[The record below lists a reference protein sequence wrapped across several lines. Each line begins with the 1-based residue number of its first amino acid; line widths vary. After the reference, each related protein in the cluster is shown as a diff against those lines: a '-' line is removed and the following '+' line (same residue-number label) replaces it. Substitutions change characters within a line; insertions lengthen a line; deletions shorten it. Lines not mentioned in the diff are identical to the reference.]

1 MYSCLWSAGTRHE
14 YKETLLINATL
25 PGRFNIKQV
34 FFLNR
39 YAPGYRRVGL
49 RLGQQT
55 AHFPASGPCRGG
67 AMCMATRLSLAG
79 ACGLRLG
86 LLQQGR
92 RCLHTSPRV
101 LSSSR
106 FDPDSSGRPTTWDSF
121 GIWDNRIDE
130 PILLPPS
137 IRYGKPIPK
146 VSLSKVGCASHIGQR
161 KENEDRFQVSQV
173 NGSILYFA
181 VFDGHGGPQAADF
194 CHKHMETYIK
204 DLVHEEQNLELVLTK
219 AFLEVDK
226 AFEMH
231 LNASGNASLQ
241 TSGST
246 ATVALLRDSVELVV
260 ASVGDSRALLCRRG
274 KAQRLTVDHTPERKD
289 EKERIKKSGG
299 FVTWNSL
306 GQANVNGRLAMTRSI
321 GDFDLKTRGVIA
333 EPETKR
339 VTLQHAHDSFL
350 ALTTDG
356 INFIMNSQ
364 EICDVIIQCPDP
376 REAAQVIAEQ
386 AQQYG
391 SEDNSTLVVVPF
403 GAWGKQ
409 KASDA
414 SYSLSRSFMSSG
426 RWA

>member
-1 MYSCLWSAGTRHE
+1 
-14 YKETLLINATL
+14 
-25 PGRFNIKQV
+25 
-34 FFLNR
+34 
-39 YAPGYRRVGL
+39 
-49 RLGQQT
+49 
-55 AHFPASGPCRGG
+55 
-67 AMCMATRLSLAG
+67 MCMATRLSLAG

-86 LLQQGR
+86 LLQQGH

-391 SEDNSTLVVVPF
+391 SEDNSTLVVV
-403 GAWGKQ
+403 
-409 KASDA
+409 
-414 SYSLSRSFMSSG
+414 YSLSRSFMSSG